1 LSFASSTPGKT
12 ARTDDPTMEATMAGP
27 EDESSPEKLREAA
40 EETGAEPGADE
51 PGVPPDSTGYSAPPL
66 DAPDT
71 P

>member
-1 LSFASSTPGKT
+1 
-12 ARTDDPTMEATMAGP
+12 MEATMAGP

-40 EETGAEPGADE
+40 DETGAEPGADE
-51 PGVPPDSTGYSAPPL
+51 SGVPPDSTGYSAPPL